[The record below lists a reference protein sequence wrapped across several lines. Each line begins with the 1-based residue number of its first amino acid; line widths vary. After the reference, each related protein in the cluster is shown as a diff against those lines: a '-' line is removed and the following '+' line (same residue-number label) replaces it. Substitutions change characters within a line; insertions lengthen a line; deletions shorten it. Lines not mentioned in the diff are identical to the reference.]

1 MKKGNSLIQHS
12 TLIVCRFIKYDASAV
27 LYWAKQYG
35 KIHARGKQVL
45 EYEKGNSLIQHE
57 TLIVYR
63 LTNTISPM
71 FFAEPNSIGHEP
83 DMVYFPKGKSC
94 RP

>member
-1 MKKGNSLIQHS
+1 MARFTREVNKSSSMK
-12 TLIVCRFIKYDASAV
+12 
-27 LYWAKQYG
+27 
-35 KIHARGKQVL
+35 
-45 EYEKGNSLIQHE
+45 KGNSLIQHE

-63 LTNTISPM
+63 LTDTIPAM